1 MNTREKFHT
10 VKDALNANGQ
20 LELMGEPRLEGT
32 VYEISNL
39 PQVKD
44 ALDAWDSFPWSE
56 TPQDLREDIA
66 YLASMPSVQVDHF
79 NRMQNRLRTFSDDQ
93 LVRADPMAVLED
105 AVADFGDELFQLQI
119 RLEDSIQ
126 LTLERGAR
134 SISLPEALI
143 VEGHLSEPRFSDGSL
158 DIFWSMAE
166 ESAKAL
172 WTLAMYCWQEVK
184 ALLADPA
191 TSHVWS
197 VFDNR
202 PENDPDTVR
211 NMKRDYIQK
220 TFGVDDT
227 LTKACEA
234 ANVDIDDVKETALKI
249 ASIETKE
256 DVTFQWPLSWR
267 RQREHTIHGISLRV
281 RSEPMVISESSAE
294 TILDMIKSMSH
305 EAEAPDTVAIADDAG
320 AADE

>member
-10 VKDALNANGQ
+10 VKNALNANGQ
-20 LELMGEPRLEGT
+20 LELIGEPRLEGT

-119 RLEDSIQ
+119 RLEDSIH
-126 LTLERGAR
+126 LTLERAAR

-172 WTLAMYCWQEVK
+172 WNLWC
-184 ALLADPA
+184 
-191 TSHVWS
+191 
-197 VFDNR
+197 
-202 PENDPDTVR
+202 
-211 NMKRDYIQK
+211 
-220 TFGVDDT
+220 
-227 LTKACEA
+227 
-234 ANVDIDDVKETALKI
+234 
-249 ASIETKE
+249 
-256 DVTFQWPLSWR
+256 
-267 RQREHTIHGISLRV
+267 
-281 RSEPMVISESSAE
+281 
-294 TILDMIKSMSH
+294 
-305 EAEAPDTVAIADDAG
+305 
-320 AADE
+320 

>member
-1 MNTREKFHT
+1 MNTREKFYA
-10 VKDALNANGQ
+10 VKDALSDNGR

-56 TPQDLREDIA
+56 TPPSLLEDIT
-66 YLASMPSVQVDHF
+66 YLTSVPSVPVDDF
-79 NRMQNRLRTFSDDQ
+79 NRMQDRLRAFSHDQ
-93 LVRADPMAVLED
+93 LVRAEPMEVLED

-126 LTLERGAR
+126 LTLERAAR
-134 SISLPEALI
+134 SISLPEGLI
-143 VEGHLSEPRFSDGSL
+143 VEGQLSEPRFGDGSL

-166 ESAKAL
+166 ESAEAL

-191 TSHVWS
+191 TRHVWS
-197 VFDNR
+197 VFDHR

-211 NMKRDYIQK
+211 NMKRDYIQT

-234 ANVDIDDVKETALKI
+234 ANVDIDNVKETALKI

-267 RQREHTIHGISLRV
+267 RRREHTIHGISMRV
-281 RSEPMVISESSAE
+281 RSEPMVVTEGSAE
-294 TILDMIKSMSH
+294 TILDMIKSMSN
-305 EAEAPDTVAIADDAG
+305 EAEALDTVAIADDDG
-320 AADE
+320 ADDE

>member
-1 MNTREKFHT
+1 
-10 VKDALNANGQ
+10 
-20 LELMGEPRLEGT
+20 
-32 VYEISNL
+32 
-39 PQVKD
+39 
-44 ALDAWDSFPWSE
+44 
-56 TPQDLREDIA
+56 
-66 YLASMPSVQVDHF
+66 
-79 NRMQNRLRTFSDDQ
+79 
-93 LVRADPMAVLED
+93 
-105 AVADFGDELFQLQI
+105 
-119 RLEDSIQ
+119 
-126 LTLERGAR
+126 
-134 SISLPEALI
+134 
-143 VEGHLSEPRFSDGSL
+143 
-158 DIFWSMAE
+158 
-166 ESAKAL
+166 
-172 WTLAMYCWQEVK
+172 MYCWQEVK
-184 ALLADPA
+184 TLLADPA

-305 EAEAPDTVAIADDAG
+305 EAEALDTVAIADDAG

>member
-1 MNTREKFHT
+1 MNTREKFYA
-10 VKDALNANGQ
+10 VKDALSANGH
-20 LELMGEPRLEGT
+20 LELIGEPRLEGT

-56 TPQDLREDIA
+56 TPQGLREDVT
-66 YLASMPSVQVDHF
+66 YLTSVPSVPVDDF
-79 NRMQNRLRTFSDDQ
+79 NRMQDRLRAFSNDQ
-93 LVRADPMAVLED
+93 LVRAEPMEVLED

-126 LTLERGAR
+126 LTLERAAR

-143 VEGHLSEPRFSDGSL
+143 VEGHLSEPRFGDGSL

-191 TSHVWS
+191 TRHVWS
-197 VFDNR
+197 VFDSR

-211 NMKRDYIQK
+211 NMKRDYIQT

-227 LTKACEA
+227 LTMACEA
-234 ANVDIDDVKETALKI
+234 ASVDIDNVKETALKI

-256 DVTFQWPLSWR
+256 EVTFQWPLSWR
-267 RQREHTIHGISLRV
+267 RRRELTIHGISMRV
-281 RSEPMVISESSAE
+281 RSEPMVVTEGSAE
-294 TILDMIKSMSH
+294 TILDMIKSMSS
-305 EAEAPDTVAIADDAG
+305 EAEALDTVAIADDDG